1 MGFDPDEIFTMTEQR
16 EGETVVVA
24 LAGELDLSSVGDVQR
39 RLDGLRAQGQPVV
52 LDLDRL
58 SFLDSTG
65 IRLLLRAHEAALREG
80 WSFHVT
86 RGSES
91 VRRVLSAAHVI
102 DRLPYA
108 ERARR

>member
-1 MGFDPDEIFTMTEQR
+1 MAFEPDEIFTMSERRDGAATI
-16 EGETVVVA
+16 VA
-24 LAGELDLSSVGDVQR
+24 LAGELDLGSVGEVQR
-39 RLDGLRAQGQPVV
+39 RLDELGAERQTVV

-65 IRLLLRAHEAALREG
+65 IRLLLSSGEAAARDG

-91 VRRVLSAAHVI
+91 VRRVLTAAQVI
-102 DRLPYA
+102 DRLPYTD
-108 ERARR
+108 RAPR